1 MMHTTETNSTS
12 PCSASNSA
20 SNADPTSASAY
31 SPSVETPLER
41 AFCPEDDDT
50 LTSFQV
56 MSAGALAGI
65 TEHVAMYPIDTVKT
79 RMQSYVAIR
88 DHASVFHTA
97 RTIVST
103 EGLSA
108 LWRGV
113 SAVALSAGPAHALY
127 FATYE
132 YVRAFLTRGLQSPNP
147 NFTSDTSSLSQSPH
161 LNPAATALAGACAT
175 VVNDGIM
182 TPLDVVKQ
190 RMQITPRSVGG
201 YSSVWQCMRNVYVH
215 HGISAFFAGFK
226 ATLLMNIPF
235 TATYFTG
242 YEFAKRLILDFRQI
256 DVNQFSASSHCI
268 AGGFAGA
275 IASAATNPLD
285 VVKTRLQT
293 QGEIGARRY
302 RGLLD
307 ALRVIR
313 DEEGLQGLM
322 RGVRPRVLF
331 HVPAAA
337 VCWTTYE
344 FCKHLF
350 KQSAVAADG
359 SPTLNQVSSQQL
371 DHKQQPR

>member
-1 MMHTTETNSTS
+1 
-12 PCSASNSA
+12 
-20 SNADPTSASAY
+20 
-31 SPSVETPLER
+31 
-41 AFCPEDDDT
+41 
-50 LTSFQV
+50 
-56 MSAGALAGI
+56 
-65 TEHVAMYPIDTVKT
+65 MYPIDTVKT

-113 SAVALSAGPAHALY
+113 SAVALSAGPAHAFY

-132 YVRAFLTRGLQSPNP
+132 YVRAFLTRSFQNQTPNLSP
-147 NFTSDTSSLSQSPH
+147 DTSSHSQSSH
-161 LNPAATALAGACAT
+161 VNPVATALAGACAT

-190 RMQITPRSVGG
+190 RMQITSRAGGG

-215 HGISAFFAGFK
+215 HGVAAFFAGYK
-226 ATLLMNIPF
+226 ATLLMNVPF

-242 YEFAKRLILDFRQI
+242 YELTKRLILDFRHI
-256 DVNQFSASSHCI
+256 DDNQFSASSHCI
-268 AGGFAGA
+268 AGAFAGA
-275 IASAATNPLD
+275 VASAATNPLD

-293 QGEIGARRY
+293 QGEVGARRY

-313 DEEGLQGLM
+313 DEEGLAGLM

-331 HVPAAA
+331 HIPAAA
-337 VCWTTYE
+337 ICWTTYE

-350 KQSAVAADG
+350 KQAAVAADG
-359 SPTLNQVSSQQL
+359 SPASVDGSPHGT
-371 DHKQQPR
+371 DRKR

>member
-12 PCSASNSA
+12 PHFASNFVSK
-20 SNADPTSASAY
+20 ADPTSASAY
-31 SPSVETPLER
+31 TSSVETTPER

-56 MSAGALAGI
+56 MTAGALAGI

-88 DHASVFHTA
+88 HHSSVFHTA
-97 RTIVST
+97 RSIVST

-132 YVRAFLTRGLQSPNP
+132 YVRTFLTRSLQNPNL
-147 NFTSDTSSLSQSPH
+147 NFTSDTPSLPQSSH
-161 LNPAATALAGACAT
+161 LNPVATALAGVCAT

-190 RMQITPRSVGG
+190 RMQITSRSVGG
-201 YSSVWQCMRNVYVH
+201 YSSVWQCMRNVYVN
-215 HGISAFFAGFK
+215 HGIGAFFAGFR
-226 ATLLMNIPF
+226 ATLLMNVPF

-256 DVNQFSASSHCI
+256 DVNHFSASSHCI

-275 IASAATNPLD
+275 IASAATTPLD

-313 DEEGLQGLM
+313 DEEGFQGLM
-322 RGVRPRVLF
+322 RGVRPRILF
-331 HVPAAA
+331 HIPAAA

-359 SPTLNQVSSQQL
+359 SPPSSDTPSQQL
-371 DHKQQPR
+371 DHKQKPR

>member
-1 MMHTTETNSTS
+1 
-12 PCSASNSA
+12 
-20 SNADPTSASAY
+20 
-31 SPSVETPLER
+31 
-41 AFCPEDDDT
+41 
-50 LTSFQV
+50 
-56 MSAGALAGI
+56 
-65 TEHVAMYPIDTVKT
+65 MYPIDTVKT

-132 YVRAFLTRGLQSPNP
+132 RVCAFLTRSLSNP
-147 NFTSDTSSLSQSPH
+147 PTVLNSDRASHSQSPQTNH
-161 LNPAATALAGACAT
+161 VNPVATALAGACAT

-182 TPLDVVKQ
+182 TPMDVVKQ
-190 RMQITPRSVGG
+190 RMQITSRSGGG
-201 YSSVWQCMRNVYVH
+201 YSSVWHCMRNVYVH
-215 HGISAFFAGFK
+215 HGLSAFFAGYK
-226 ATLLMNIPF
+226 ATLLMNVPF
-235 TATYFTG
+235 TAAYFTC
-242 YEFAKRLILDFRQI
+242 YELAKRLILDLRQI
-256 DVNQFSASSHCI
+256 DDRHFSASSHCV
-268 AGGFAGA
+268 AGAFAGA

-293 QGEIGARRY
+293 QGEVGARRY
-302 RGLLD
+302 RGLVD

-313 DEEGLQGLM
+313 DEEGFPGLM

-331 HVPAAA
+331 HMPAAA

-344 FCKHLF
+344 FCKHVF
-350 KQSAVAADG
+350 RQAAVAADG
-359 SPTLNQVSSQQL
+359 APSPPSEASDEHPQQ
-371 DHKQQPR
+371 HR